1 MKNALTFIFIIL
13 SLLVISGCKD
23 SSGAGDSGRT
33 LRIEL
38 LNPIQ
43 GFNGSAIEKS
53 TEGQL
58 VAIYINDDT
67 GEEVNVTSEVE
78 WSSTSDDT
86 QIINGVLTAT
96 GDVTHTTVSAR
107 YLDAYSSNQIEVE
120 FLTSDSGFTNFNI
133 QPGLYH
139 IEQGGQLQYISYVEF
154 DYQGQRFK
162 QDVTTSST
170 WSTQVIAGEN
180 QVVICNIDSQHE
192 VCEGKTTGL
201 VISDALSTAEQS
213 TAIIDAS
220 YESFDTSQQEDTLY
234 ISDEPPYENLEITLS
249 GDDTMYIGQTQQLH
263 AVVTDKE
270 NKTQD
275 VTSQIL
281 WHSVNPDI
289 VSVND
294 EGLIYAHS
302 DGTVSIEHESQ
313 IR

>member
-1 MKNALTFIFIIL
+1 M
-13 SLLVISGCKD
+13 
-23 SSGAGDSGRT
+23 
-33 LRIEL
+33 

-192 VCEGKTTGL
+192 VCEGKL
-201 VISDALSTAEQS
+201 QA
-213 TAIIDAS
+213 
-220 YESFDTSQQEDTLY
+220 
-234 ISDEPPYENLEITLS
+234 
-249 GDDTMYIGQTQQLH
+249 
-263 AVVTDKE
+263 
-270 NKTQD
+270 
-275 VTSQIL
+275 
-281 WHSVNPDI
+281 
-289 VSVND
+289 
-294 EGLIYAHS
+294 
-302 DGTVSIEHESQ
+302 
-313 IR
+313 